1 MKKVFLNI
9 VLLSILLGAAFHLA
23 NGAEVNHQ
31 AQCDSDLECYTM
43 RSCLTGPGYCDNGVC
58 KCPKLQVVDT
68 NGAVVNH
75 LGQCDTDLECYTMHC
90 DRGDGY
96 CDHSNVD
103 GVCKSCKCPK
113 LQAAETKKHTNGVD
127 LNHLGQCD
135 TDLECYTMP
144 SCNRGNGYCDQKDGK
159 CKCPK

>member
-1 MKKVFLNI
+1 MKKVFLNFM
-9 VLLSILLGAAFHLA
+9 LLSFLLDVAFH
-23 NGAEVNHQ
+23 
-31 AQCDSDLECYTM
+31 LECYTM

-90 DRGDGY
+90 DRGRGY
-96 CDHSNVD
+96 CNN
-103 GVCKSCKCPK
+103 GACKCPK